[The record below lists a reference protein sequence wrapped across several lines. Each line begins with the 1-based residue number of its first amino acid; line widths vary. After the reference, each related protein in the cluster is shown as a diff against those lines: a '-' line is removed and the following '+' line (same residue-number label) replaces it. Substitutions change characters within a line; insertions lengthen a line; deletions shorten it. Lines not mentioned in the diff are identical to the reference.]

1 MSYARSLIDTS
12 FEDAIPDEHGER
24 RYFVIS
30 RRFLWNGPAI
40 RPKEQRGRTDSES
53 VIFGMRPGIIPPQP
67 AHIIDHAEWNDGECG
82 KCGSKTPY
90 CKRCGVTWC
99 VGCESQTCKVSASQ
113 EI

>member
-1 MSYARSLIDTS
+1 MSYARFLIDTS
-12 FEDAIPDEHGER
+12 FEDAIPDAHGER
-24 RYFVIS
+24 RYFVS
-30 RRFLWNGPAI
+30 AI

-53 VIFGMRPGIIPPQP
+53 VLFGMRPPASKYEGIIPPRP

-82 KCGSKTPY
+82 KCGGKTPY

>member
-1 MSYARSLIDTS
+1 MSCYPPCNVEPGHRAGELLVLC
-12 FEDAIPDEHGER
+12 PD
-24 RYFVIS
+24 
-30 RRFLWNGPAI
+30 LAANGPAI

-82 KCGSKTPY
+82 KCGGKTPY